1 MQTQSL
7 VKQILPNAL
16 TVLRIALSIAL
27 AFLPLL
33 SPPFLSIYLLAGFS
47 DMLDGYLARRWS
59 VSTKLGAYLDSA
71 ADFFLCAVL
80 LYRFLPAY
88 AWPIWALFWVGG
100 IALLRLV
107 SLFVCYLKFRRFT
120 FLHTYANKAT
130 GFLLLCFPFL
140 LRFFGMQPTV
150 ILLCSTAPLSALEEL
165 MILIKAKRLNP
176 DQTSLFQQN
185 NPEA

>member
-1 MQTQSL
+1 MQL
-7 VKQILPNAL
+7 LKQLIPNCITA
-16 TVLRIALSIAL
+16 LRIALSVAL
-27 AFLPLL
+27 AFVPLL
-33 SPPFLSIYLLAGFS
+33 SPLFLSIYLFAGFS
-47 DMLDGYLARRWS
+47 DMLDGYLARKWG

-88 AWPIWALFWVGG
+88 AWPIWALFWIGG
-100 IALLRLV
+100 ITLLRLV
-107 SLFVCYLKFRRFT
+107 SLFVCYRKFRRFT

-140 LRFFGMQPTV
+140 LRFCGMETTV
-150 ILLCSTAPLSALEEL
+150 ILLCSAAALSASEEL
-165 MILIKAKRLNP
+165 MILIKAKRLNLN
-176 DQTSLFQQN
+176 QTSIFQQN